1 MSSHDSFSSTSL
13 SGSSLANAI
22 ATGAEQATFLPTNG
36 HITSPAG
43 FVMPAIYQSE
53 RSPEVK
59 AKMVEVAARL
69 AKDPISL
76 RLFCDRIYQL
86 LQDDIQQ
93 QQDRTHSYGRR

>member
-1 MSSHDSFSSTSL
+1 MISHNSFSSISLTSAL
-13 SGSSLANAI
+13 N
-22 ATGAEQATFLPTNG
+22 TGIEQATFLPTNG
-36 HITSPAG
+36 HITTPAS

-59 AKMVEVAARL
+59 AKMAEVAAQL
-69 AKDPISL
+69 TKDPISL

-86 LQDDIQQ
+86 LQNDIQQ